1 MEKTCEKNMRKK
13 ITNTLA
19 WFFVS
24 RDALTSQSSKLYFLW
39 VVSAWFFV
47 SLSLQRLVYFFWNH
61 DFFESHSVAT
71 VLLGLAYGA
80 RFDASTVMLT
90 VVILLPFYLL
100 MRWRAGL
107 YVILAV
113 FLVLSALGLIAN
125 WIDIELIRFTSRR
138 LARDGLFLLGESGWK
153 ARDIASQYGVLI
165 VAGIAFLVAAY
176 LSLIFSLRAL
186 ASMILRR
193 VSSTAPK
200 KYYLT
205 NFVLWMTS
213 LFLIVLL
220 ARGGGPER
228 SLPLEVIDAPA
239 IPQIDLLALNTPF
252 VFYKSLVRSRV
263 SRVHLIASDSEVLSI
278 LQPLQTK
285 ASIHLSDPPKNV
297 VVLVMESLSYGFLG
311 KRNGVKGFTP
321 FLDALIDRSLFFDNA
336 YTNRMGSISGVPA
349 VLGSMPG
356 LGDTHYLE
364 SSYASLPINGL
375 GHLFPESVDKAF
387 FHGAKRTTMHFDQF
401 SVRAGFNRH
410 YALEDYPDHT
420 DFDGGWGI
428 YDKPYFAHVAHKL
441 ETLSSPFVSAVFSL
455 SAHPPYALPDHER
468 KTLPAGAL
476 PLLASIAYS
485 DRALQTFFDI
495 AKTKPWYKDTL
506 FVVTADHGQ
515 MQYLPN
521 LNHDLGMH
529 HIPVLFFQ
537 EGRAWPAEVDR
548 HQAVSQIDIVPTIV
562 TMMGLKQ
569 ERKNYLA
576 HSLLE
581 RTSRPVI
588 FRLGGIFYVVT
599 DEHFLVYPLT
609 HTGALL
615 YDLKDPQRQKPLN
628 NPVVEKK
635 LTEFARAYHQYFNN
649 GVLDRRLFRE
659 SLN

>member
-1 MEKTCEKNMRKK
+1 MRKK
-13 ITNTLA
+13 IVNTLA

-24 RDALTSQSSKLYFLW
+24 RDALTSQSSKLYFLS

-176 LSLIFSLRAL
+176 LSLIFSLSAL

-200 KYYLT
+200 KYYLA

-252 VFYKSLVRSRV
+252 VFYKSLVSSRV

-364 SSYASLPINGL
+364 
-375 GHLFPESVDKAF
+375 
-387 FHGAKRTTMHFDQF
+387 
-401 SVRAGFNRH
+401 
-410 YALEDYPDHT
+410 
-420 DFDGGWGI
+420 
-428 YDKPYFAHVAHKL
+428 
-441 ETLSSPFVSAVFSL
+441 
-455 SAHPPYALPDHER
+455 
-468 KTLPAGAL
+468 
-476 PLLASIAYS
+476 
-485 DRALQTFFDI
+485 
-495 AKTKPWYKDTL
+495 
-506 FVVTADHGQ
+506 
-515 MQYLPN
+515 
-521 LNHDLGMH
+521 
-529 HIPVLFFQ
+529 
-537 EGRAWPAEVDR
+537 
-548 HQAVSQIDIVPTIV
+548 
-562 TMMGLKQ
+562 
-569 ERKNYLA
+569 
-576 HSLLE
+576 
-581 RTSRPVI
+581 
-588 FRLGGIFYVVT
+588 
-599 DEHFLVYPLT
+599 
-609 HTGALL
+609 
-615 YDLKDPQRQKPLN
+615 
-628 NPVVEKK
+628 
-635 LTEFARAYHQYFNN
+635 
-649 GVLDRRLFRE
+649 
-659 SLN
+659 